1 MSIKTA
7 TADVSHA
14 PQPPL
19 PARVPLR
26 RLYEANKTT
35 ILATASVVGG
45 LALWE
50 GAARW
55 IIQDKL
61 FLVAP
66 SEMMVRLAQLW
77 QTGEIQQ
84 HTLTSGAEFLIGFA
98 VASIVGVLG
107 GLALGVSPVAR
118 ALATP
123 WVSAFNSTPTVALS
137 PLLILWFGIGLSS
150 KVVVVFIVSVFSVLV
165 NTQAGIEGA
174 DERLVETARAFGARR
189 SQIFIKV
196 LLPSAVPFIVAGL
209 RLGVGRA
216 LVGVVV
222 AELFGATSGLGFLI
236 TTSSQVFDM
245 GALFAAVTI
254 LAGAGVAS
262 TELIRVVEKR
272 LAPWREG

>member
-1 MSIKTA
+1 MNGKIA
-7 TADVSHA
+7 TANLGRLSTT
-14 PQPPL
+14 
-19 PARVPLR
+19 PALARLNLR
-26 RLYEANKTT
+26 RLYTAHKSGALG
-35 ILATASVVGG
+35 LASMLGG

-50 GAARW
+50 IAARW
-55 IIQDKL
+55 IVQDKL

-66 SEMMVRLAQLW
+66 SDMIVRLMELTR
-77 QTGEIQQ
+77 TGEIQQ
-84 HTLTSGAEFLIGFA
+84 HTITSGVEFLVGFA
-98 VASIVGVLG
+98 IAGLVGVAG
-107 GLALGVSPVAR
+107 GLALGVSPLAR

-137 PLLILWFGIGLSS
+137 PLLILWFGIGLLS

-165 NTQAGIEGA
+165 NTQAGVEGA

-189 SQIFIKV
+189 SQIFLKV

-222 AELFGATSGLGFLI
+222 AELFGATSGLGYLI

-254 LAGAGVAS
+254 QAIAGVAS

-272 LAPWREG
+272 LAPWRQR